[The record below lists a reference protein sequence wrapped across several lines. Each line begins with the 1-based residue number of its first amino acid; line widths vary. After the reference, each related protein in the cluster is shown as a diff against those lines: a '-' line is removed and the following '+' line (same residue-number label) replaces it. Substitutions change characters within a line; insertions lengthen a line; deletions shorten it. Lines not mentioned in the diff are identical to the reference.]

1 MERCTL
7 CGGRLKDGRCL
18 DCGLDNT
25 KNDKKYNFTE
35 RAERTEPREQQ
46 KQSAERAPA
55 GEKPFSR
62 KQEEGKRKRKTI
74 SKVQEKRSAGK
85 PKRRKKGVKFVLI
98 ILAVFVIIEVLGALW
113 TLFEEYQSARSS
125 VSVNTVDEPDGGYQE
140 AEKPEAADWD
150 EEGGQYFEMELL
162 PGIYTALYSESA
174 QRQYEEDMGECSY
187 FELSEVLQLTDG
199 GILCVEDC
207 DGTLRIAGNA
217 AGGQKERSPQGQTA
231 PHFII
236 SRSLKGI
243 RSQQRASGRRR
254 M

>member
-25 KNDKKYNFTE
+25 KNDKKYNFAE

-74 SKVQEKRSAGK
+74 SKVPEKRSAGK

-113 TLFEEYQSARSS
+113 TLFEEY
-125 VSVNTVDEPDGGYQE
+125 
-140 AEKPEAADWD
+140 
-150 EEGGQYFEMELL
+150 
-162 PGIYTALYSESA
+162 
-174 QRQYEEDMGECSY
+174 
-187 FELSEVLQLTDG
+187 
-199 GILCVEDC
+199 
-207 DGTLRIAGNA
+207 
-217 AGGQKERSPQGQTA
+217 
-231 PHFII
+231 
-236 SRSLKGI
+236 
-243 RSQQRASGRRR
+243 
-254 M
+254 